1 MEKRKRRVKIRIM
14 LDIFNGPIWMSD
26 PDTGF
31 PDTGIEVVD
40 NDELIRKLNY
50 EIGYMYDGYYEN
62 DSHDMPVWFNFEQE
76 KKDKEKML
84 SLLKQ
89 LIDRL
94 NELNDGSYFI
104 EDLEI
109 DRIKNL

>member
-1 MEKRKRRVKIRIM
+1 MEKKKRRKKIRIM
-14 LDIFNGPIWMSD
+14 LDVNNGPIWMSD
-26 PDTGF
+26 PATGF

-40 NDELIRKLNY
+40 NDELVRKLNY
-50 EIGYMYDGYYEN
+50 EIGYMYDGYYEC
-62 DSHDMPVWFNFEQE
+62 DSHDMPMWFNFEQE

-94 NELNDGSYFI
+94 NELNDGSYVI
-104 EDLEI
+104 EDLET
-109 DRIKNL
+109 DRVKSI